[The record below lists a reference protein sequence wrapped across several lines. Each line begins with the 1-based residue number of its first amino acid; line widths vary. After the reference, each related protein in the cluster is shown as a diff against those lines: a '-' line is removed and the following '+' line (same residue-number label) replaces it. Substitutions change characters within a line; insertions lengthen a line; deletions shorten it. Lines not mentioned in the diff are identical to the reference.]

1 MRLTLDTV
9 RKAYDDTVA
18 LGGSR
23 ADATGR
29 RETEASGRG
38 TSGDAPA
45 GVDLEVEDGE
55 FFTLVGPSGC
65 GKTTT
70 LRLVAGFDSPTGGSI
85 RFDGREMA
93 GVPPEDRGVGVVFQ
107 NYALFPH
114 LSVAE
119 NVAYGLRFT
128 DPPDGESTDE
138 RVASLLDLV
147 DLPDAGPRDPS
158 ELSGGQ
164 RQRVALARALAPGP
178 DLLLLDEP
186 MSALDA
192 RLRERLRL
200 QIKEIQST
208 LGITTLY
215 VTHDQEEA
223 LAVSDRV
230 AVMSDG
236 AVEQVG
242 TPQAVYRRPETRFVA
257 EFVGDNNVF
266 EGRVQSIGRTDQ
278 PVESNVTAG
287 NDDGSPVET
296 KGVRSAGG
304 GEGSSADSGGE
315 GRKHTVTVD
324 VDGLAVPL
332 RTAQRVPSGARVTFC
347 VRPERMR
354 VLGGVGDGSDSG
366 VDGASGG
373 VDSREVGT
381 SGSVDPG
388 DGRTDT
394 TVTLDATVSNAEFL
408 GESTRTYLRW
418 KGRELTVRT
427 QDPLSGDVRVGFDGV
442 DAHVIAVES
451 GAASESE
458 SGTTPGSESGSE

>member
-1 MRLTLDTV
+1 MHLTIDNV
-9 RKAYDDTVA
+9 RKEYGDTVA
-18 LGGSR
+18 LGSEAGEG
-23 ADATGR
+23 GR
-29 RETEASGRG
+29 RAEEG
-38 TSGDAPA
+38 GDAPA
-45 GVDLEVEDGE
+45 GVGLDVADGE

-70 LRLVAGFDSPTGGSI
+70 LRLVAGFDSPTRGSV
-85 RFDGREMA
+85 RFDGRAMS

-128 DPPDGESTDE
+128 DPPDGETGDE
-138 RVASLLDLV
+138 RVASLLELV
-147 DLPDAGPRDPS
+147 DLPDAGPRDPG

-266 EGRVQSIGRTDQ
+266 EGRVTSSRMADR
-278 PVESNVTAG
+278 S
-287 NDDGSPVET
+287 DGSKAPGVDSEGSPLET
-296 KGVRSAGG
+296 KGVRSGG
-304 GEGSSADSGGE
+304 RRDPAPGERDGDGRDRTGE
-315 GRKHTVTVD
+315 RRERTVFVD
-324 VDGLAVPL
+324 VDGVTVPVQTG
-332 RTAQRVPSGARVTFC
+332 RRIRPDARVTFC

-354 VLGGVGDGSDSG
+354 VLG
-366 VDGASGG
+366 SGG
-373 VDSREVGT
+373 G
-381 SGSVDPG
+381 G
-388 DGRTDT
+388 TDT
-394 TVTLDATVSNAEFL
+394 GVAPADRRSDATVTLDATVSNAEFL

-427 QDPLSGDVRVGFDGV
+427 PDPLSGDVRVGFDVG
-442 DAHVIAVES
+442 ATHVIGVES
-451 GAASESE
+451 RGNSAFE
-458 SGTTPGSESGSE
+458 SGRD

>member
-1 MRLTLDTV
+1 MRLTLDGV
-9 RKAYDDTVA
+9 RKAYGDTVA
-18 LGGSR
+18 LGGS
-23 ADATGR
+23 GS
-29 RETEASGRG
+29 ETDRGGRG
-38 TSGDAPA
+38 GNAAA
-45 GVDLEVEDGE
+45 GIDLDVADGE

-70 LRLVAGFDSPTGGSI
+70 LRLVAGFDSPTRGTI

-128 DPPDGESTDE
+128 DPPNGGSVDE
-138 RVASLLDLV
+138 RVSSLLELV
-147 DLPDAGPRDPS
+147 DLPDAGARDPG

-192 RLRERLRL
+192 QLRERLRL

-266 EGRVQSIGRTDQ
+266 EGRVRSTGGSDRSGGSTDRTA
-278 PVESNVTAG
+278 E
-287 NDDGSPVET
+287 SPVET
-296 KGVRSAGG
+296 KGVDGEGDAGG
-304 GEGSSADSGGE
+304 QPTRGPDGDGG
-315 GRKHTVTVD
+315 RVVHVD
-324 VDGLAVPL
+324 VGAVSVPL
-332 RTAQRVPSGARVTFC
+332 RTDRRLPVGARVTFC
-347 VRPERMR
+347 VRPERMM
-354 VLGGVGDGSDSG
+354 VLGG
-366 VDGASGG
+366 
-373 VDSREVGT
+373 
-381 SGSVDPG
+381 
-388 DGRTDT
+388 GRTEGGGDAGGAGNGGADA

-418 KGRELTVRT
+418 GGRELTVRT
-427 QDPLSGDVRVGFDGV
+427 PDPLSGDVRVGFDAS
-442 DAHVIAVES
+442 DAHVVAVERDPGD
-451 GAASESE
+451 GAD
-458 SGTTPGSESGSE
+458 GT